1 MSKNK
6 GQTLK
11 IGLFAGIIALVIAIG
26 AIAITPVK
34 TLAQITS
41 MEQIIDVNPT
51 TYYYQA
57 LQVLVE
63 RYGCFGGYPDGTFRG
78 NKNLT
83 RSETASNLD
92 ACMNT
97 ITNTNLIPPPTAGGG
112 VTKQEVVMLKRVI
125 DNLQDEVNLIQP
137 VRPSSKPRI

>member
-6 GQTLK
+6 GQTVK

-26 AIAITPVK
+26 SIAITPVK
-34 TLAQITS
+34 TMAQIS
-41 MEQIIDVNPT
+41 SIEQIIDVNPR

-63 RYGCFGGYPDGTFRG
+63 RYGCFVGYPDGTFRG

-83 RSETASNLD
+83 RYETASNLD
-92 ACMNT
+92 ACMNK
-97 ITNTNLIPPPTAGGG
+97 IMELKLIPPPTAGGS
-112 VTKQEVVMLKRVI
+112 VTKEEVVTLKNRI
-125 DNLQDEVNLIQP
+125 NSLQQEINLIQP
-137 VRPSSKPRI
+137 FRPSSKPRI

>member
-6 GQTLK
+6 GQTVK

-41 MEQIIDVNPT
+41 IEQIIDVNPT

-63 RYGCFGGYPDGTFRG
+63 RYGCFAGYPDDTFRG

-83 RSETASNLD
+83 RYETAGNLN
-92 ACMNT
+92 ACMDR
-97 ITNTNLIPPPTAGGG
+97 ITGMNLIPPPTAGGG

-137 VRPSSKPRI
+137 VKPSSKPRI